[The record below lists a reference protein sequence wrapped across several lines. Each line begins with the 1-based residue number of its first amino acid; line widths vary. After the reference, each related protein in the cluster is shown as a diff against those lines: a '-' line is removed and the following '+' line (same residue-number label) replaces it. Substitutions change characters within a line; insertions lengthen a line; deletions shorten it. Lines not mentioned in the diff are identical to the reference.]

1 MYSTNPD
8 LEKALSSITGSNRAL
23 NTLARLHEE
32 ALAEPPFI
40 STDAR
45 ASETETRDE
54 ALRRHTRELFVALD
68 PDKAALVYLLAR
80 GSGARYV
87 VEAGTSFGVST
98 IWLALAVG
106 QNAAG
111 DVGDA
116 RVIATENEPEKA
128 ARARENWA
136 AAGEDEVARWIELRE
151 GDILETLKEGLPQ
164 VDLLLLDIWT
174 PLALPTLKLVQP
186 KMKKGSMIIV
196 DNIEDAK
203 SGYRDLLEYIDQP
216 DSGFNMT
223 VLPYNGGLG
232 LLVYTGSR

>member
-8 LEKALSSITGSNRAL
+8 LDKALSSITGSNRAL
-23 NTLARLHEE
+23 ETLARLHEQ
-32 ALAEPPFI
+32 ALAEPPFV

-45 ASETETRDE
+45 ASETETREE

-68 PDKAALVYLLAR
+68 PDKAALAYLLVR
-80 GSGARYV
+80 GSGARCV

-106 QNAAG
+106 QNAG
-111 DVGDA
+111 DDVGVA
-116 RVIATENEPEKA
+116 KVIATENEPEKA

-136 AAGEDEVARWIELRE
+136 AAGEDVARWIELRE
-151 GDILETLKEGLPQ
+151 GDILETLKEGLPR

-186 KMKKGSMIIV
+186 MMKKGAMVIV

-203 SGYRDLLEYIDQP
+203 SGYRDLLEYVDQP

-232 LLVYTGSR
+232 LLVYTGSK